1 MYWFVCFF
9 VGAMNGVGRLWHDRN
24 YGDVMPFCTTF
35 VPSDSRCLRATT
47 TYSVCSTVLHGRS
60 SSVWPQKQE
69 DVFLLFLFHSHRVCR
84 KGDKERERVYIRY
97 VLYARRLEA
106 MTTDEER
113 KLLRQ
118 TAKGGKRG
126 NSAGCETLFALRPN
140 AKKGDNFDASV
151 CVA

>member
-1 MYWFVCFF
+1 MESADSDTIVITEMSCPSVLLSYLQILGVYEQQQHIVYVPLSFMVDPPPFGPKNKKTSSCFSF
-9 VGAMNGVGRLWHDRN
+9 STHTEFAEK
-24 YGDVMPFCTTF
+24 
-35 VPSDSRCLRATT
+35 AT
-47 TYSVCSTVLHGRS
+47 R
-60 SSVWPQKQE
+60 
-69 DVFLLFLFHSHRVCR
+69 
-84 KGDKERERVYIRY
+84 RERVYIRY